1 MLKKIVAKTL
11 MVVILF
17 STIMTSTVVH
27 AGQEDVP
34 RILKMVNRVVV
45 TELAE

>member
-17 STIMTSTVVH
+17 STIMTSTVH
-27 AGQEDVP
+27 AGVEDVP
-34 RILKMVNRVVV
+34 RVFKMVNRVVV

>member
-17 STIMTSTVVH
+17 STIMTSTVH
-27 AGQEDVP
+27 AGVEDVP
-34 RILKMVNRVVV
+34 RVFKMVNRVVITQSV
-45 TELAE
+45 E

>member
-34 RILKMVNRVVV
+34 RVFRMVNTVVI
-45 TELAE
+45 TRLAE

>member
-34 RILKMVNRVVV
+34 RVWRMVNTVVITQSV
-45 TELAE
+45 K

>member
-17 STIMTSTVVH
+17 STIMTSTVN
-27 AGQEDVP
+27 AGTEDVP
-34 RILKMVNRVVV
+34 RILKMVNRVVITQSV
-45 TELAE
+45 E

>member
-34 RILKMVNRVVV
+34 RILRTVNRVVV

>member
-1 MLKKIVAKTL
+1 MLKKVIAKTL

-27 AGQEDVP
+27 AGTEDVP
-34 RILKMVNRVVV
+34 RLWKMVNRVVITQSV
-45 TELAE
+45 E

>member
-17 STIMTSTVVH
+17 STIMTSTTVH
-27 AGQEDVP
+27 AGTEDVP
-34 RILKMVNRVVV
+34 RLWRMVNRVVV
-45 TELAE
+45 TQTAE